1 MPCTFE
7 NLMYIYGSNSIAEIN
22 YVDSAECSK

>member
-1 MPCTFE
+1 MPFTFE
-7 NLMYIYGSNSIAEIN
+7 NLMYIYSSNSIAEIN